1 MPAVFVHVS
10 DIHFGQERDHIV
22 HIHDDVKRE
31 LIADATAVVAGL
43 PTGCAQGILVTGDI
57 AYSGKAEQYESAGK
71 WLDDL
76 AGGIRCPIHR
86 VQMVPGNHDL
96 DRDRLSIGGEQL
108 LDYIRAGGPAEYE
121 KVIANE
127 NDRATLFSRFEDYGR
142 FCMGY
147 NCGLDEEAKH
157 ATNLRIEV
165 GPDRWIRFVRL
176 NSSLLCHGEER
187 DDKPELVM
195 GERQFVIP
203 RNVGE
208 ENVVLVHHPLNWYKD
223 ADQVRKYVRSRA
235 RVFISG
241 HEHNPKVA
249 IDKVGEDCDVMML
262 AAGAAVPFKSNEIY
276 TYTYNIIEF
285 DWDAEMDALAV
296 TMHPRAWNP
305 TDTCFEADD
314 KRLGGK
320 EPRFTL
326 GSPVFRKVGTTGPL
340 DAGKLVDVPAAA
352 ATPPATAESP
362 AIELV
367 AAEGADV
374 ENEEGVP
381 MPPPDA
387 EGYELA
393 LLRFFRDLYESE
405 RLRLLVGL
413 DAIPPEFDGRMNQGV
428 ERRLFDMLARDS
440 KVPDMT
446 AMIDALIAERKERD
460 A

>member
-10 DIHFGQERDHIV
+10 DIHFGQERAHIV

-31 LIADATAVVAGL
+31 LIADATAVVAVL
-43 PTGCAQGILVTGDI
+43 PSGCTQGIQVSGDI

-96 DRDRLSIGGEQL
+96 DRDRLSSGGEQL

-157 ATNLRIEV
+157 
-165 GPDRWIRFVRL
+165 P
-176 NSSLLCHGEER
+176 
-187 DDKPELVM
+187 P
-195 GERQFVIP
+195 
-203 RNVGE
+203 
-208 ENVVLVHHPLNWYKD
+208 NWYKD

-296 TMHPRAWNP
+296 TMLPRAWNP

-320 EPRFTL
+320 EPRITL
-326 GSPVFRKVGTTGPL
+326 GSPEFRKVGTTGPL

-352 ATPPATAESP
+352 ATPPATAEGP
-362 AIELV
+362 AVDMV